1 MIDKIEY
8 LEKEMNKWAE
18 ENSDLIEK
26 FKTLYESVDN
36 IAKMLLEN
44 DELRN
49 ALSDIVKR
57 LNEDKNDG
65 RQN

>member
-1 MIDKIEY
+1 
-8 LEKEMNKWAE
+8 MNKWAE

-26 FKTLYESVDN
+26 FKTLYDSVDN